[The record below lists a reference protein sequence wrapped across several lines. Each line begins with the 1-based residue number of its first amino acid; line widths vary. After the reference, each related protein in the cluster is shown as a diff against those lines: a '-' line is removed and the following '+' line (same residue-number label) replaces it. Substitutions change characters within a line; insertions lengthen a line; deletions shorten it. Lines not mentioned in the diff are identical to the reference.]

1 MLQNHIKFLRTT
13 CSKILTLTSVK
24 LQMTFQLA
32 IESRQWHQKN
42 ALVTVK
48 DRKENFETNPKFR
61 LINPAKSELDKISKI
76 TLDNINSQ
84 IRKRTEL
91 NQWKNSLSVIDWFN
105 NIKNKPD
112 HSFLTFD
119 IAEFYPS
126 ITEELLDKAIAWA
139 QNYVTISE

>member
-13 CSKILTLTSVK
+13 CSKILTPTSVK

-32 IESRQWHQKN
+32 IESRQWHHKN

-48 DRKENFETNPKFR
+48 DHKDNFETNPKFR
-61 LINPAKSELDKISKI
+61 LINPAKSELGKISKI

-105 NIKNKPD
+105 NIKK
-112 HSFLTFD
+112 
-119 IAEFYPS
+119 
-126 ITEELLDKAIAWA
+126 
-139 QNYVTISE
+139 